1 MPVPQSEFSCGAGI
15 LPARKS
21 LVEKGTTSRL
31 NRIRSNWEFR
41 ECESFGRLSR
51 RATILNLKSQ
61 EVWVKEVIKSL
72 SEFRNRPLALAKR
85 SEGKP
90 APTGATPTKRI
101 APKLL
106 SLLWLCAI
114 ASVAFLWNLGN
125 IGLVDETEPLFAEAA
140 RQMTVTGDWIT
151 PYFNG
156 ETRFDKPPLI
166 YWLMAVAY
174 RTLGVNEWAVRLPS
188 ALCAIGLTCLGFYTL
203 SKSKEEG
210 RRKKEEGRRK
220 KEEGHDT
227 DSDTDTRM
235 NVTVFPPSFSHSPTP
250 PLSPSPSIPI
260 FLSTPWI
267 GAALI
272 ALNPQTI
279 AWGRTGVSDMLL
291 VSCMCSALL
300 AFFLGYT
307 LEEQREK
314 TEFSTVSASRFP
326 NKWYLTFYV
335 LIALAILAK
344 GPVGIVI
351 PALIVGCFGLYLGNF
366 RQLWREMRP
375 VSGILII
382 LAIALPWYILVIL
395 ANGQT
400 YIDSFFGYH
409 NFQRF
414 TGVVNKHSAPWYFY
428 FFVVL
433 VGFAPWSIYLPVAIA
448 RTRFWQR
455 SYWRRQPRSA
465 QLSLF
470 ALFWFGCIFGFF
482 TIAVTKLPS
491 YVLPLIPAAAILVT
505 LLWSDIIAGNE
516 PKNRREKLEKPPDFL
531 PRGLLVTYIFN
542 VVFLLIVA
550 GATFYSYNWLGDD
563 PAMPNFP
570 QAIQQSGLLIVGG
583 AIWITTAVAIAL
595 LLWKRQQRWILVAN
609 LIGLVAFIIFGLT
622 PAYKVVDINRQLPLR
637 QLAQVAVQQ
646 KLPGEEFIMVGFWKP
661 SLVFYTQGPV
671 TYYRAVQKAID
682 YINESKNPTSP
693 SILLLGY
700 PEKFVQLGL
709 QPNQYQLLDS
719 RGAYQLARVPRTA
732 FR

>member
-1 MPVPQSEFSCGAGI
+1 MRVKIF
-15 LPARKS
+15 
-21 LVEKGTTSRL
+21 
-31 NRIRSNWEFR
+31 
-41 ECESFGRLSR
+41 
-51 RATILNLKSQ
+51 NLKSQ
-61 EVWVKEVIKSL
+61 EVSVKEVIKNL
-72 SEFRNRPLALAKR
+72 SEYYRHRPMVPL
-85 SEGKP
+85 
-90 APTGATPTKRI
+90 
-101 APKLL
+101 LL
-106 SLLWLCAI
+106 SVLWLCAI
-114 ASVAFLWNLGN
+114 AWVAFLWNLGN

-203 SKSKEEG
+203 SRSKEEG
-210 RRKKEEGRRK
+210 SSA
-220 KEEGHDT
+220 T
-227 DSDTDTRM
+227 DSLADVTDLTDTREKSERI
-235 NVTVFPPSFSHSPTP
+235 FSPSPSL
-250 PLSPSPSIPI
+250 PLSPSRHLPL

-291 VSCMCSALL
+291 VACMCSALL

-307 LEEQREK
+307 LEEKREK
-314 TEFSTVSASRFP
+314 AELSTISAGRFP
-326 NKWYLTFYV
+326 NKWYVTCYV

-344 GPVGIVI
+344 GPVGIVV
-351 PALIVGCFGLYLGNF
+351 PAMIIGSFALYLGNF

-375 VSGILII
+375 LSGILII

-395 ANGQT
+395 DNGET
-400 YIDSFFGYH
+400 YIESFFGYH

-433 VGFAPWSIYLPVAIA
+433 LGFAPWSIYLPVAIA

-455 SYWRRQPRSA
+455 SYWRRQARSA

-491 YVLPLIPAAAILVT
+491 YVLPLLPAAAILVT
-505 LLWSDIIAGNE
+505 LLWDDIVAGKASEVRPGRSTN
-516 PKNRREKLEKPPDFL
+516 KPNSL
-531 PRGLLVTYIFN
+531 PRSLLVTFIVN
-542 VVFLLIVA
+542 VVFLLILA
-550 GATFYSYNWLGDD
+550 GATFYCYHWLGDD

-570 QAIQQSGLLIVGG
+570 EAIQQSGLLMVGG
-583 AIWITTAVAIAL
+583 TIWIITAGAIAL

-609 LIGLVAFIIFGLT
+609 FIGLVAFIIFGLT
-622 PAYKVVDINRQLPLR
+622 PAYNLVDLNRQLPLR
-637 QLAQVAVQQ
+637 ELAKVVVQQ
-646 KLPGEEFIMVGFWKP
+646 KLPGEELMMIGFWKP
-661 SLVFYTQGPV
+661 SLVFYTQDPV
-671 TYYRAVQKAID
+671 TFYRLPRGAKD
-682 YINESKNPTSP
+682 YIEESNNHTSP
-693 SILLLGY
+693 TILVLGY
-700 PEKFVQLGL
+700 PHKFVEFGL

-719 RGAYQLARVPRTA
+719 RGAYQLARVQRKA
-732 FR
+732 FLN

>member
-1 MPVPQSEFSCGAGI
+1 M
-15 LPARKS
+15 
-21 LVEKGTTSRL
+21 
-31 NRIRSNWEFR
+31 
-41 ECESFGRLSR
+41 
-51 RATILNLKSQ
+51 
-61 EVWVKEVIKSL
+61 KEVIKNL
-72 SEFRNRPLALAKR
+72 SEYTRKRPLA
-85 SEGKP
+85 KP
-90 APTGATPTKRI
+90 SKRI
-101 APKLL
+101 APLLL

-114 ASVAFLWNLGN
+114 AWVAFVWNLGN

-140 RQMTVTGDWIT
+140 RQMTVRGDWIT

-156 ETRFDKPPLI
+156 DTRFDKPPLI

-174 RTLGVNEWAVRLPS
+174 RAIGVNEWAVRLPS
-188 ALCAIGLTCLGFYTL
+188 ALSAIGLTCFGFYTL
-203 SKSKEEG
+203 SKEEG
-210 RRKKEEGRRK
+210 SSATDSVTDLTDTSTSLSTSVRKHEE
-220 KEEGHDT
+220 EHDT
-227 DSDTDTRM
+227 E
-235 NVTVFPPSFSHSPTP
+235 FPPPLSHSPR
-250 PLSPSPSIPI
+250 LPI

-307 LEEQREK
+307 LEEEREK
-314 TEFSTVSASRFP
+314 AGVSTLPPSRFP

-335 LIALAILAK
+335 LIGLAILAK

-351 PALIVGCFGLYLGNF
+351 PGLIIGCFALYLGNF

-382 LAIALPWYILVIL
+382 LAIALPWFILVIL

-414 TGVVNKHSAPWYFY
+414 TQVVNRHSAPWYFY

-433 VGFAPWSIYLPVAIA
+433 LGFAPWSIYLPVAIA

-482 TIAVTKLPS
+482 TISVTKLPS
-491 YVLPLIPAAAILVT
+491 YVLPLLPAAAILVT
-505 LLWSDIIAGNE
+505 LLWGDIVAGKE
-516 PKNRREKLEKPPDFL
+516 AAERRVKLDEKPNSL
-531 PRGLLVTYIFN
+531 PQSLLVTFIFN
-542 VVFLLIVA
+542 IVFLLILA
-550 GATFYSYNWLGDD
+550 GAIFYCYNWLGDD

-570 QAIQQSGLLIVGG
+570 QALQQSGFLIVGG
-583 AIWITTAVAIAL
+583 GIWIIVAGAIAI

-609 LIGLVAFIIFGLT
+609 FIGFVAFIIFGLT
-622 PAYKVVDINRQLPLR
+622 PAYNLVDLNRQLPLR
-637 QLAQVAVQQ
+637 QLAQIAVQQ
-646 KLPGEEFIMVGFWKP
+646 KLPEEEFMMIGFAKP
-661 SLVFYTQGPV
+661 SVVFYSHLPV
-671 TYYRAVQKAID
+671 TYYRLPKGAID
-682 YINESKNPTSP
+682 HIEQSDDNQTSS
-693 SILLLGY
+693 SILVLGY
-700 PEKFVQLGL
+700 PDKFVQFGL
-709 QPNQYQLLDS
+709 LPNEYQLLES
-719 RGAYQLARVPRTA
+719 RGPYQLARVPRIA

>member
-1 MPVPQSEFSCGAGI
+1 MRVKI
-15 LPARKS
+15 YH
-21 LVEKGTTSRL
+21 
-31 NRIRSNWEFR
+31 
-41 ECESFGRLSR
+41 
-51 RATILNLKSQ
+51 LKSQ
-61 EVWVKEVIKSL
+61 EARVKEVIKNL
-72 SEFRNRPLALAKR
+72 SEFRNRPLAPL
-85 SEGKP
+85 
-90 APTGATPTKRI
+90 
-101 APKLL
+101 LL

-114 ASVAFLWNLGN
+114 AWVGFLWNLGN

-140 RQMTVTGDWIT
+140 RQMTVTGDLIT

-166 YWLMAVAY
+166 YWLMPVAY
-174 RTLGVNEWAVRLPS
+174 RFLGVNEWAVRLPS

-203 SKSKEEG
+203 SKEEG
-210 RRKKEEGRRK
+210 RRKKEEGRRN
-220 KEEGHDT
+220 EEEEK
-227 DSDTDTRM
+227 
-235 NVTVFPPSFSHSPTP
+235 FPPSPIP
-250 PLSPSPSIPI
+250 PL

-291 VSCMCSALL
+291 SACMCSALL

-307 LEEQREK
+307 LEEDREK
-314 TEFSTVSASRFP
+314 AGFSTASASRFP

-351 PALIVGCFGLYLGNF
+351 PALIVGCFALYLGNF

-382 LAIALPWYILVIL
+382 LAIALPWYILVTI

-414 TGVVNKHSAPWYFY
+414 TEVVNKHSAPWYFY
-428 FFVVL
+428 FLVVL

-491 YVLPLIPAAAILVT
+491 YVLPLLPAAAILVT
-505 LLWSDIIAGNE
+505 LLWSDIIAGRE
-516 PKNRREKLEKPPDFL
+516 PENRREKLEKKPHYL
-531 PRGLLVTYIFN
+531 PRGLLVTYILN
-542 VVFLLIVA
+542 VVFLLIIA
-550 GATFYSYNWLGDD
+550 GATFYCYNWLGDD

-583 AIWITTAVAIAL
+583 AIWITAAGAIGL

-609 LIGLVAFIIFGLT
+609 FIGLVAFIIFGLT
-622 PAYKVVDINRQLPLR
+622 PAYKLVDINRQLPLR

-646 KLPGEEFIMVGFWKP
+646 KLPGEELMMIGFWKP
-661 SLVFYTQGPV
+661 SLVYYTECPV
-671 TYYRAVQKAID
+671 TFYRLFRGARD
-682 YINESKNPTSP
+682 YIEESKNQSSP
-693 SILLLGY
+693 SILVLGY
-700 PEKFVQLGL
+700 PHKFKEFGL
-709 QPNQYQLLDS
+709 QANQYQLLDS
-719 RGAYQLARVPRTA
+719 RGAYQLARVPRNA

>member
-1 MPVPQSEFSCGAGI
+1 MPVH
-15 LPARKS
+15 KS
-21 LVEKGTTSRL
+21 LVENGVTSL
-31 NRIRSNWEFR
+31 FNQIRSNWEFR
-41 ECESFGRLSR
+41 ECESFGRLSM
-51 RATILNLKSQ
+51 RAKILNLKSQ
-61 EVWVKEVIKSL
+61 EVCVKEFIKSL
-72 SEFRNRPLALAKR
+72 SEFRKRPLALAKR

-101 APKLL
+101 APLLL

-114 ASVAFLWNLGN
+114 AWVGFLWNLGN

-188 ALCAIGLTCLGFYTL
+188 ALCAIGLTCMGFYTL

-210 RRKKEEGRRK
+210 RRKE
-220 KEEGHDT
+220 EEGHDT
-227 DSDTDTRM
+227 DTDTDTRM
-235 NVTVFPPSFSHSPTP
+235 NVTVFPPSLSHSPTL

-291 VSCMCSALL
+291 VSCMCSALF
-300 AFFLGYT
+300 AFFIGYT
-307 LEEQREK
+307 LEEQREQA
-314 TEFSTVSASRFP
+314 EFSTVSASRFP

-344 GPVGIVI
+344 GPVGIVV

-382 LAIALPWYILVIL
+382 LAIALPWYIFVIL
-395 ANGQT
+395 DNGQT

-505 LLWSDIIAGNE
+505 LLWSDIIAGNKAE
-516 PKNRREKLEKPPDFL
+516 NRLAKLEKKPNSL

-542 VVFLLIVA
+542 VVFLLIIA
-550 GATFYSYNWLGDD
+550 GATFYCYNWLGDD

-583 AIWITTAVAIAL
+583 TIWITAAVAIAL
-595 LLWKRQQRWILVAN
+595 LLWQRQQRWILVAN
-609 LIGLVAFIIFGLT
+609 FIGLVAFIIFGLT
-622 PAYKVVDINRQLPLR
+622 PAYNLVDINRQLPLR

-671 TYYRAVQKAID
+671 TYYGRVRGAID
-682 YINESKNPTSP
+682 YIKESKNPISP
-693 SILLLGY
+693 SVLVLGY
-700 PEKFVQLGL
+700 PDKFEELGL

-732 FR
+732 FQ

>member
-1 MPVPQSEFSCGAGI
+1 M
-15 LPARKS
+15 
-21 LVEKGTTSRL
+21 
-31 NRIRSNWEFR
+31 
-41 ECESFGRLSR
+41 
-51 RATILNLKSQ
+51 RAKILNLKSQ
-61 EVWVKEVIKSL
+61 EVSVKEVIKNL
-72 SEFRNRPLALAKR
+72 SEFRNRPSAKPSKRLAPL
-85 SEGKP
+85 
-90 APTGATPTKRI
+90 
-101 APKLL
+101 LL
-106 SLLWLCAI
+106 SILWLCAI

-140 RQMTVTGDWIT
+140 RQMTVTGDFIT

-210 RRKKEEGRRK
+210 TRKEEEGRGN
-220 KEEGHDT
+220 EEGKFFPT
-227 DSDTDTRM
+227 QNSQLKTRRL
-235 NVTVFPPSFSHSPTP
+235 
-250 PLSPSPSIPI
+250 PL
-260 FLSTPWI
+260 FFSTPWI

-291 VSCMCSALL
+291 VGCMCSALL

-314 TEFSTVSASRFP
+314 AEFSPVSASRFP

-344 GPVGIVI
+344 GPVGIVV
-351 PALIVGCFGLYLGNF
+351 PALIVGSFGLYLGNF

-465 QLSLF
+465 QLGLF

-505 LLWSDIIAGNE
+505 LLWRDIIAGNE
-516 PKNRREKLEKPPDFL
+516 PDNRRIKLEKKPNSL
-531 PRGLLVTYIFN
+531 PRGLLATYIFN
-542 VVFLLIVA
+542 VVFLLIIA
-550 GATFYSYNWLGDD
+550 GATFYCYNWLGDD

-583 AIWITTAVAIAL
+583 TIWITTAVAIAL
-595 LLWKRQQRWILVAN
+595 LLGKRQQRWILVAN

-661 SLVFYTQGPV
+661 SLVFYTQEPV
-671 TYYRAVQKAID
+671 TYYRAVTKVID
-682 YINESKNPTSP
+682 YIKESKNPTSP

>member
-1 MPVPQSEFSCGAGI
+1 M
-15 LPARKS
+15 
-21 LVEKGTTSRL
+21 
-31 NRIRSNWEFR
+31 
-41 ECESFGRLSR
+41 
-51 RATILNLKSQ
+51 
-61 EVWVKEVIKSL
+61 KEVIKSL
-72 SEFRNRPLALAKR
+72 SEFRNRPL
-85 SEGKP
+85 
-90 APTGATPTKRI
+90 

-140 RQMTVTGDWIT
+140 RQMTVTGDFIT

-210 RRKKEEGRRK
+210 RRKKEEG
-220 KEEGHDT
+220 HDT

-235 NVTVFPPSFSHSPTP
+235 NATVFPPSLSHSPTL

-291 VSCMCSALL
+291 VACMCSALL

-307 LEEQREK
+307 LEEKREK
-314 TEFSTVSASRFP
+314 AEFSTVSASVFP
-326 NKWYLTFYV
+326 NKWYLTCYV

-351 PALIVGCFGLYLGNF
+351 PALIVGGFGLYLGNF

-414 TGVVNKHSAPWYFY
+414 TEVVNKHSAPWYFY

-516 PKNRREKLEKPPDFL
+516 PDNRRIKLEKKSNSL

-550 GATFYSYNWLGDD
+550 GATFYCYNWLGDD

-671 TYYRAVQKAID
+671 TYYRALTKAID
-682 YINESKNPTSP
+682 YLKESKNSTSP

>member
-1 MPVPQSEFSCGAGI
+1 MRV
-15 LPARKS
+15 K
-21 LVEKGTTSRL
+21 
-31 NRIRSNWEFR
+31 
-41 ECESFGRLSR
+41 
-51 RATILNLKSQ
+51 ILNLKSQ
-61 EVWVKEVIKSL
+61 EVWVKEVIKNL
-72 SEFRNRPLALAKR
+72 SEYRKHHPLAPL
-85 SEGKP
+85 
-90 APTGATPTKRI
+90 
-101 APKLL
+101 LL
-106 SLLWLCAI
+106 SLLWLGALGF
-114 ASVAFLWNLGN
+114 VAFLWNLGN

-188 ALCAIGLTCLGFYTL
+188 ALCAIALTCLGFYTL
-203 SKSKEEG
+203 SKTEG
-210 RRKKEEGRRK
+210 SSA
-220 KEEGHDT
+220 T
-227 DSDTDTRM
+227 DSVADVADVAD
-235 NVTVFPPSFSHSPTP
+235 VTENSEGIFSPSPTP
-250 PLSPSPSIPI
+250 PLSSSLPLSPTPPLSSSPTPPL

-291 VSCMCSALL
+291 VACMCSALL

-314 TEFSTVSASRFP
+314 AEFSTVSASVFP
-326 NKWYLTFYV
+326 NKWYLTCYV

-351 PALIVGCFGLYLGNF
+351 PALIIGSFGLYLGNF
-366 RQLWREMRP
+366 PQIWREMRP

-382 LAIALPWYILVIL
+382 LAIAVPWFVRVIL

-414 TGVVNKHSAPWYFY
+414 TEVVNKHSAPWYFY

-433 VGFAPWSIYLPVAIA
+433 LGFAPWSIYLPVAIA

-455 SYWRRQPRSA
+455 SYWRRQPRRD

-491 YVLPLIPAAAILVT
+491 YVLPLLPAAAILVT

-516 PKNRREKLEKPPDFL
+516 PKTRPGKLEKKPNSL

-542 VVFLLIVA
+542 VVFLLIIA
-550 GATFYSYNWLGDD
+550 GATFYCYHWLGDD

-570 QAIQQSGLLIVGG
+570 QALHQSGLLIVGG
-583 AIWITTAVAIAL
+583 AIWITTALAIAL
-595 LLWKRQQRWILVAN
+595 LLWKRKQRWILVAN
-609 LIGLVAFIIFGLT
+609 FIGLVAFIIFGLT
-622 PAYKVVDINRQLPLR
+622 PVYNLVDLNRQLPLR
-637 QLAQVAVQQ
+637 QLAQVVVQQ

-661 SLVFYTQGPV
+661 SLVFYTEEPV
-671 TYYRAVQKAID
+671 TYYRSLKGALD
-682 YINESKNPTSP
+682 YLKESKNSTSP

>member
-1 MPVPQSEFSCGAGI
+1 M
-15 LPARKS
+15 
-21 LVEKGTTSRL
+21 
-31 NRIRSNWEFR
+31 
-41 ECESFGRLSR
+41 
-51 RATILNLKSQ
+51 
-61 EVWVKEVIKSL
+61 KEVIKSL
-72 SEFRNRPLALAKR
+72 SEFRNRPKALP
-85 SEGKP
+85 S
-90 APTGATPTKRI
+90 KRI
-101 APKLL
+101 APLLL
-106 SLLWLCAI
+106 SLLWLGAI
-114 ASVAFLWNLGN
+114 GFVAFLWNLGN

-166 YWLMAVAY
+166 YWLMAAAY

-188 ALCAIGLTCLGFYTL
+188 ALCAIALTCLGFYTL
-203 SKSKEEG
+203 SKTEG
-210 RRKKEEGRRK
+210 SSA
-220 KEEGHDT
+220 T
-227 DSDTDTRM
+227 DSVADVAD
-235 NVTVFPPSFSHSPTP
+235 VTEKSKGIFSPSPTP
-250 PLSPSPSIPI
+250 PLSPSPTPPLSPSPTPPL

-291 VSCMCSALL
+291 VACMCSALL

-307 LEEQREK
+307 LEEQRQK
-314 TEFSTVSASRFP
+314 AEFSTVSASVFP
-326 NKWYLTFYV
+326 NKWYLTCYV

-351 PALIVGCFGLYLGNF
+351 PALIIGSFGLYLGNF
-366 RQLWREMRP
+366 RQIWREMRP

-382 LAIALPWYILVIL
+382 LAIAVPWFVLVIL

-414 TGVVNKHSAPWYFY
+414 TEVVNKHSAPWYFY

-433 VGFAPWSIYLPVAIA
+433 LGFAPWSIYLPLAIA

-455 SYWRRQPRSA
+455 SYWRRQPRRD

-491 YVLPLIPAAAILVT
+491 YVLPLLPAAAILVT

-516 PKNRREKLEKPPDFL
+516 PKNRPGKLEKKPNSL

-550 GATFYSYNWLGDD
+550 GATFYCYHWLGDD

-570 QAIQQSGLLIVGG
+570 QALQQSGLLIVGG
-583 AIWITTAVAIAL
+583 AIWITAAVAIAL
-595 LLWKRQQRWILVAN
+595 LLWKRKQRWILVAN
-609 LIGLVAFIIFGLT
+609 FIGLVAFIIFGLT
-622 PAYKVVDINRQLPLR
+622 PVYNLVDLNRQLPLR
-637 QLAQVAVQQ
+637 QLAQVVVQQ

-661 SLVFYTQGPV
+661 SLVFYTEEPV
-671 TYYRAVQKAID
+671 TYYRSLKGALD
-682 YINESKNPTSP
+682 YLKDSKNPTSP

>member
-1 MPVPQSEFSCGAGI
+1 M
-15 LPARKS
+15 
-21 LVEKGTTSRL
+21 
-31 NRIRSNWEFR
+31 
-41 ECESFGRLSR
+41 
-51 RATILNLKSQ
+51 
-61 EVWVKEVIKSL
+61 KEVIKNL
-72 SEFRNRPLALAKR
+72 SEFRKRPLALAKR

-90 APTGATPTKRI
+90 SKRI

-114 ASVAFLWNLGN
+114 AWVGFLWNLGN

-140 RQMTVTGDWIT
+140 RQMTLTGDWIT

-203 SKSKEEG
+203 SKEG
-210 RRKKEEGRRK
+210 GSSATDSVTDLTDVRN

-235 NVTVFPPSFSHSPTP
+235 NVTVFSPSFSHSPTP

-291 VSCMCSALL
+291 VSCMCSALF

-314 TEFSTVSASRFP
+314 AEFSTVSASRFP

-344 GPVGIVI
+344 GPVGIVL

-366 RQLWREMRP
+366 WQLWREMRP

-395 ANGQT
+395 DNGQT

-470 ALFWFGCIFGFF
+470 ALFWFVCIFGFF

-516 PKNRREKLEKPPDFL
+516 PENRRGKLEKKPNYL

-542 VVFLLIVA
+542 VIFLLIIA
-550 GATFYSYNWLGDD
+550 GATFYCYNWLGDD

-583 AIWITTAVAIAL
+583 TIWIITAVAIAL
-595 LLWKRQQRWILVAN
+595 LLWQRQQRWILVAN
-609 LIGLVAFIIFGLT
+609 FIGLVAFIIFGLT
-622 PAYKVVDINRQLPLR
+622 PAYKLVDINRQLPLR

-661 SLVFYTQGPV
+661 SLVFYTEGPV
-671 TYYRAVQKAID
+671 TYYRAVRRAID
-682 YINESKNPTSP
+682 YIKESKNPNSP

-700 PEKFVQLGL
+700 PEKFVELGL

>member
-1 MPVPQSEFSCGAGI
+1 
-15 LPARKS
+15 
-21 LVEKGTTSRL
+21 
-31 NRIRSNWEFR
+31 
-41 ECESFGRLSR
+41 
-51 RATILNLKSQ
+51 
-61 EVWVKEVIKSL
+61 VKEVIKNL

-90 APTGATPTKRI
+90 SKRI

-114 ASVAFLWNLGN
+114 AWVGFLWNLGN

-140 RQMTVTGDWIT
+140 RQMTLTGDWIT

-203 SKSKEEG
+203 QQFSHSKDEG
-210 RRKKEEGRRK
+210 SSATSTVRDLTDVRKKEEVRWK
-220 KEEGHDT
+220 PDEET
-227 DSDTDTRM
+227 ENNNSKLK
-235 NVTVFPPSFSHSPTP
+235 TP
-250 PLSPSPSIPI
+250 RLPL
-260 FLSTPWI
+260 FFSTPWI
-267 GAALI
+267 GAVLI

-291 VSCMCSALL
+291 VGCMCSALL

-307 LEEQREK
+307 LEEQREQA
-314 TEFSTVSASRFP
+314 EFSTVSASRFP

-344 GPVGIVI
+344 GPVGIVV

-382 LAIALPWYILVIL
+382 LAIALPWYIFVIL

-516 PKNRREKLEKPPDFL
+516 PENRRAKLEKKPNSL

-542 VVFLLIVA
+542 VIFLLIVA

-570 QAIQQSGLLIVGG
+570 QAIQESGLLIVGG
-583 AIWITTAVAIAL
+583 AIWIITAVAIAL

-646 KLPGEEFIMVGFWKP
+646 KLPGEELLMVGFWKP

-671 TYYRAVQKAID
+671 TYYRAVRKAID
-682 YINESKNPTSP
+682 YIKESKNPTSP
-693 SILLLGY
+693 SILVLGY

-709 QPNQYQLLDS
+709 QPNQYQLVDS
-719 RGAYQLARVPRTA
+719 RGAYQLARVPRQA

>member
-1 MPVPQSEFSCGAGI
+1 M
-15 LPARKS
+15 
-21 LVEKGTTSRL
+21 
-31 NRIRSNWEFR
+31 
-41 ECESFGRLSR
+41 
-51 RATILNLKSQ
+51 RAKILNLKSQ
-61 EVWVKEVIKSL
+61 EVWVKEVIKNL
-72 SEFRNRPLALAKR
+72 SEDRRHRPLA
-85 SEGKP
+85 KP
-90 APTGATPTKRI
+90 SKRI
-101 APKLL
+101 APLLL
-106 SLLWLCAI
+106 SLLWLGAI
-114 ASVAFLWNLGN
+114 GFVAFLWNLGN

-140 RQMTVTGDWIT
+140 RQMTVTGHWIT

-188 ALCAIGLTCLGFYTL
+188 ALCAIALTCLGFYTL
-203 SKSKEEG
+203 SKQEG
-210 RRKKEEGRRK
+210 RSQPSVTREVNPPLPPPRGEKKENHNSNFKLPG
-220 KEEGHDT
+220 
-227 DSDTDTRM
+227 
-235 NVTVFPPSFSHSPTP
+235 
-250 PLSPSPSIPI
+250 IPI

-291 VSCMCSALL
+291 SACMCSALL

-307 LEEQREK
+307 LEEKREK
-314 TEFSTVSASRFP
+314 AEFSTVSASRFP
-326 NKWYLTFYV
+326 NKWYLTCYV

-351 PALIVGCFGLYLGNF
+351 PALIIGSFGLYLGNF

-382 LAIALPWYILVIL
+382 LAIALPWYILVTL

-414 TGVVNKHSAPWYFY
+414 TEVVNKHSAPWYFY

-433 VGFAPWSIYLPVAIA
+433 VGFAPWSIYLPLAIA

-455 SYWRRQPRSA
+455 SYWRRQPRRD

-491 YVLPLIPAAAILVT
+491 YVLPLLPAAAILVT

-516 PKNRREKLEKPPDFL
+516 PKNRPGKLEKKPNFL

-550 GATFYSYNWLGDD
+550 GATFYCYNWLGDD

-570 QAIQQSGLLIVGG
+570 QALQQSGLLIVGG
-583 AIWITTAVAIAL
+583 AIWITAAVAIAL

-609 LIGLVAFIIFGLT
+609 FIGLVAFIIFGLT
-622 PAYKVVDINRQLPLR
+622 PAYNLVDLNRQLPLR
-637 QLAQVAVQQ
+637 QLAQVVVQQ

-661 SLVFYTQGPV
+661 SLVFYTEEPV
-671 TYYRAVQKAID
+671 TYYRSIRGALD
-682 YINESKNPTSP
+682 YLKDSTNPTSP

-700 PEKFVQLGL
+700 PEKFVELGL

>member
-1 MPVPQSEFSCGAGI
+1 MPVPQRVNFLVGSRGWVRE
-15 LPARKS
+15 PAHKS
-21 LVEKGTTSRL
+21 LVENGVTSEF
-31 NRIRSNWEFR
+31 NRIGSNWEFR
-41 ECESFGRLSR
+41 ECESFGRLSM
-51 RATILNLKSQ
+51 RAKILNLKSQ
-61 EVWVKEVIKSL
+61 EVWVKEVIKNL
-72 SEFRNRPLALAKR
+72 SEFRNRPLAKALR

-90 APTGATPTKRI
+90 SKRI

-114 ASVAFLWNLGN
+114 AWVGFLWNLGN

-140 RQMTVTGDWIT
+140 RQMTLTGDWIT

-203 SKSKEEG
+203 SKEEG
-210 RRKKEEGRRK
+210 RRKEEEARGDEEEGK
-220 KEEGHDT
+220 F
-227 DSDTDTRM
+227 
-235 NVTVFPPSFSHSPTP
+235 FPTQNSKLKTP
-250 PLSPSPSIPI
+250 RLPL

-291 VSCMCSALL
+291 VACMCSALL

-307 LEEQREK
+307 LEEQREQA
-314 TEFSTVSASRFP
+314 EFSTVSASRFP

-335 LIALAILAK
+335 LIGLAILAK
-344 GPVGIVI
+344 GPVGIVL

-382 LAIALPWYILVIL
+382 LAIALPWYIFVIL

-516 PKNRREKLEKPPDFL
+516 PENRREKLEKKPNSL

-542 VVFLLIVA
+542 VIFLLIVA
-550 GATFYSYNWLGDD
+550 GAIFYCYNWLGDD

-570 QAIQQSGLLIVGG
+570 QAIQESGLLIVGG

-646 KLPGEEFIMVGFWKP
+646 KLPGEELLMVGFWKP

-682 YINESKNPTSP
+682 YIKESKNPTSP
-693 SILLLGY
+693 SILVLGY

-709 QPNQYQLLDS
+709 QPNQYQLVDS
-719 RGAYQLARVPRTA
+719 RGAYQLARVPRQA

>member
-1 MPVPQSEFSCGAGI
+1 M
-15 LPARKS
+15 
-21 LVEKGTTSRL
+21 
-31 NRIRSNWEFR
+31 
-41 ECESFGRLSR
+41 
-51 RATILNLKSQ
+51 
-61 EVWVKEVIKSL
+61 KEVIKNL
-72 SEFRNRPLALAKR
+72 SEFRKRPLA
-85 SEGKP
+85 KP
-90 APTGATPTKRI
+90 SKRI

-106 SLLWLCAI
+106 SLLWLFAI
-114 ASVAFLWNLGN
+114 AWVGFLWNLGN

-140 RQMTVTGDWIT
+140 RQMTLTGDWIT

-203 SKSKEEG
+203 SKEEG
-210 RRKKEEGRRK
+210 SSA
-220 KEEGHDT
+220 T
-227 DSDTDTRM
+227 DSVTDLTDVRKQEEVRWKPEEETE
-235 NVTVFPPSFSHSPTP
+235 NNNSKLKTP
-250 PLSPSPSIPI
+250 RLPL

-307 LEEQREK
+307 LEEQGEQA
-314 TEFSTVSASRFP
+314 EFSTVSASRFP

-344 GPVGIVI
+344 GPVGIVV

-382 LAIALPWYILVIL
+382 LAIALPWYIFVIL

-470 ALFWFGCIFGFF
+470 ALFWFCCIFGFF

-516 PKNRREKLEKPPDFL
+516 PENRRAKLEKKPNSL

-542 VVFLLIVA
+542 VIFLLIVA

-583 AIWITTAVAIAL
+583 AIWITAAVAIAL

-646 KLPGEEFIMVGFWKP
+646 KLPGEELLMVGFWKP
-661 SLVFYTQGPV
+661 SLVFYTQGRV
-671 TYYRAVQKAID
+671 TYYRAVRKAID
-682 YINESKNPTSP
+682 YVKESKNPTSP
-693 SILLLGY
+693 SILVLGY

-709 QPNQYQLLDS
+709 QPNQYQLVDS
-719 RGAYQLARVPRTA
+719 RGAYQLARVPRQA

>member
-1 MPVPQSEFSCGAGI
+1 M
-15 LPARKS
+15 
-21 LVEKGTTSRL
+21 
-31 NRIRSNWEFR
+31 
-41 ECESFGRLSR
+41 
-51 RATILNLKSQ
+51 RAKIFNLKSQ
-61 EVWVKEVIKSL
+61 EVWVKEVIKNL
-72 SEFRNRPLALAKR
+72 SEYRRHRPM
-85 SEGKP
+85 
-90 APTGATPTKRI
+90 APL
-101 APKLL
+101 LL

-114 ASVAFLWNLGN
+114 AWVAFLWNLGN

-188 ALCAIGLTCLGFYTL
+188 ALCAIALTCLGFYTL
-203 SKSKEEG
+203 SRSKEEG
-210 RRKKEEGRRK
+210 RGKKEEGRGK
-220 KEEGHDT
+220 KEEGRGNEEEGSSTT
-227 DSDTDTRM
+227 DSVTDLTD
-235 NVTVFPPSFSHSPTP
+235 VTETIEKSEIIFSKSPNL
-250 PLSPSPSIPI
+250 PL
-260 FLSTPWI
+260 FLSTHWV

-291 VSCMCSALL
+291 VACMCSALL

-314 TEFSTVSASRFP
+314 AEFPTVAASRFP
-326 NKWYLTFYV
+326 NKWYLTCYV

-351 PALIVGCFGLYLGNF
+351 PVLIIGSFALYLGNF

-375 VSGILII
+375 LSGILII
-382 LAIALPWYILVIL
+382 LAIALPWFILVTL
-395 ANGQT
+395 ANGET

-455 SYWRRQPRSA
+455 SYWRRQARSA

-470 ALFWFGCIFGFF
+470 ALFWFGCIFSFF
-482 TIAVTKLPS
+482 TISVTKLPS
-491 YVLPLIPAAAILVT
+491 YVLPLLPAAAILVT
-505 LLWSDIIAGNE
+505 LLWSEIITGQ
-516 PKNRREKLEKPPDFL
+516 PPQNRPGKLEKKPNSL

-542 VVFLLIVA
+542 IVFLLIIA
-550 GATFYSYNWLGDD
+550 GATFYCYHWLGDD

-570 QAIQQSGLLIVGG
+570 EAIQQSGLLMVGG
-583 AIWITTAVAIAL
+583 TIWITAAGAIAL

-609 LIGLVAFIIFGLT
+609 FIGLVAFIIFGLT
-622 PAYKVVDINRQLPLR
+622 PAYNLVDLNRQLPLR
-637 QLAQVAVQQ
+637 QLAKVVVQQ
-646 KLPGEEFIMVGFWKP
+646 KLPGEELMMIGFWKP
-661 SLVFYTQGPV
+661 SLVFYTQDPV
-671 TYYRAVQKAID
+671 TFYRLPRGAKD
-682 YINESKNPTSP
+682 YIEESNNHTSP
-693 SILLLGY
+693 TIMVLGY
-700 PEKFVQLGL
+700 PHKFVEFGL

-719 RGAYQLARVPRTA
+719 RGAYQLARVPRKA
-732 FR
+732 FLN

>member
-1 MPVPQSEFSCGAGI
+1 M
-15 LPARKS
+15 
-21 LVEKGTTSRL
+21 
-31 NRIRSNWEFR
+31 
-41 ECESFGRLSR
+41 
-51 RATILNLKSQ
+51 
-61 EVWVKEVIKSL
+61 KEVIKNL
-72 SEFRNRPLALAKR
+72 SEFRNRPLA
-85 SEGKP
+85 KP

-114 ASVAFLWNLGN
+114 AWVGFLWNLGN

-203 SKSKEEG
+203 QQFTHSKEEG
-210 RRKKEEGRRK
+210 SSA
-220 KEEGHDT
+220 T
-227 DSDTDTRM
+227 DSVTDLTDVRKQEEVRWKPEEETE
-235 NVTVFPPSFSHSPTP
+235 NQNSKLKSPRL
-250 PLSPSPSIPI
+250 PL
-260 FLSTPWI
+260 FFSTPWI

-291 VSCMCSALL
+291 VGCMCSALL

-307 LEEQREK
+307 LEEQREQA
-314 TEFSTVSASRFP
+314 EFSTVSASRFP

-344 GPVGIVI
+344 GPVGIVV

-382 LAIALPWYILVIL
+382 LAIALPWYIFVIL

-505 LLWSDIIAGNE
+505 LLWSDIIAGNDPE
-516 PKNRREKLEKPPDFL
+516 NRREKLEKKPNSL

-542 VVFLLIVA
+542 VIFLLIIA
-550 GATFYSYNWLGDD
+550 GATFYCYNWLGDD

-583 AIWITTAVAIAL
+583 TIWITTAVAIAL
-595 LLWKRQQRWILVAN
+595 LLWKRQQRWIWVAN
-609 LIGLVAFIIFGLT
+609 FIGLVAFIIFGLT

-671 TYYRAVQKAID
+671 TYYRAVTKAID
-682 YINESKNPTSP
+682 YIKESKNPTSP
-693 SILLLGY
+693 SILVLGY

-719 RGAYQLARVPRTA
+719 RGAYQLARVPRQA

>member
-1 MPVPQSEFSCGAGI
+1 
-15 LPARKS
+15 L
-21 LVEKGTTSRL
+21 
-31 NRIRSNWEFR
+31 
-41 ECESFGRLSR
+41 
-51 RATILNLKSQ
+51 Q
-61 EVWVKEVIKSL
+61 EVWVKEVIKNL
-72 SEFRNRPLALAKR
+72 SEFRNRPLAKALR

-90 APTGATPTKRI
+90 SKRI

-114 ASVAFLWNLGN
+114 AWVGFLWNLGN

-140 RQMTVTGDWIT
+140 RQMTLTGDWIT

-203 SKSKEEG
+203 SKEEG
-210 RRKKEEGRRK
+210 RRKEEEGRRK
-220 KEEGHDT
+220 EEEGKF
-227 DSDTDTRM
+227 
-235 NVTVFPPSFSHSPTP
+235 FPTQNSKLKTP
-250 PLSPSPSIPI
+250 RLPL

-291 VSCMCSALL
+291 VGCMCSALL

-307 LEEQREK
+307 LEEQREQA
-314 TEFSTVSASRFP
+314 EFSTVSASRFP

-344 GPVGIVI
+344 GPVGIVV

-516 PKNRREKLEKPPDFL
+516 PENRRAKLEKKPNSL

-542 VVFLLIVA
+542 VIFLLIVA

-583 AIWITTAVAIAL
+583 TIWITAAVAIAL

-646 KLPGEEFIMVGFWKP
+646 KLPGEELLMVGFWKP

-671 TYYRAVQKAID
+671 TYYRAVRKAID
-682 YINESKNPTSP
+682 YIKESKNPTSP
-693 SILLLGY
+693 SILVLGY

-709 QPNQYQLLDS
+709 QPNQYQLVDS

>member
-1 MPVPQSEFSCGAGI
+1 MA
-15 LPARKS
+15 
-21 LVEKGTTSRL
+21 
-31 NRIRSNWEFR
+31 
-41 ECESFGRLSR
+41 
-51 RATILNLKSQ
+51 
-61 EVWVKEVIKSL
+61 
-72 SEFRNRPLALAKR
+72 PL
-85 SEGKP
+85 
-90 APTGATPTKRI
+90 
-101 APKLL
+101 LL

-114 ASVAFLWNLGN
+114 AWVAFLWNLGN

-188 ALCAIGLTCLGFYTL
+188 ALCAIALTCLGFYTL
-203 SKSKEEG
+203 SKTEG
-210 RRKKEEGRRK
+210 FRRKKEEGSSATSTRSDVTDVREK
-220 KEEGHDT
+220 SEGI
-227 DSDTDTRM
+227 
-235 NVTVFPPSFSHSPTP
+235 FSQSPNLPLSQTPTP
-250 PLSPSPSIPI
+250 PLSPSPPLPL

-291 VSCMCSALL
+291 VACMCSALL

-314 TEFSTVSASRFP
+314 AEFPTVSAARFP
-326 NKWYLTFYV
+326 NKWYLTCYV

-344 GPVGIVI
+344 GPVGIVV
-351 PALIVGCFGLYLGNF
+351 PALIVGSFGLYLGNF

-375 VSGILII
+375 LSGILII

-395 ANGQT
+395 ANGET

-470 ALFWFGCIFGFF
+470 ALFWFACIFGFF

-491 YVLPLIPAAAILVT
+491 YVLPLLPAAAILVT

-516 PKNRREKLEKPPDFL
+516 PKNRLAKLEKKPNCL

-550 GATFYSYNWLGDD
+550 GATFYCYHWLGDD

-570 QAIQQSGLLIVGG
+570 QAIQESGLLIVGG
-583 AIWITTAVAIAL
+583 AIWITAAGAIAL

-609 LIGLVAFIIFGLT
+609 FIGLVAFIIFGLT
-622 PAYKVVDINRQLPLR
+622 PAYNLVDINRQLPLR
-637 QLAQVAVQQ
+637 ELAKVVLQQ
-646 KLPGEEFIMVGFWKP
+646 KLPGEELMMIGFWKP
-661 SLVFYTQGPV
+661 SLVFYTQDPV
-671 TYYRAVQKAID
+671 TFYRLPRGAKD
-682 YINESKNPTSP
+682 YIEESNNHTSP
-693 SILLLGY
+693 TIMVLGY
-700 PEKFVQLGL
+700 PHKFVEFGL

-719 RGAYQLARVPRTA
+719 RGAYQLARVPRKA
-732 FR
+732 FLK

>member
-1 MPVPQSEFSCGAGI
+1 M
-15 LPARKS
+15 
-21 LVEKGTTSRL
+21 
-31 NRIRSNWEFR
+31 
-41 ECESFGRLSR
+41 
-51 RATILNLKSQ
+51 
-61 EVWVKEVIKSL
+61 KEVIKNL
-72 SEFRNRPLALAKR
+72 SEFRKRPLA
-85 SEGKP
+85 KP
-90 APTGATPTKRI
+90 SKRI

-106 SLLWLCAI
+106 SLLWLGAI
-114 ASVAFLWNLGN
+114 AWVGFLWNLGN

-140 RQMTVTGDWIT
+140 RQMTLTGDFIT

-203 SKSKEEG
+203 QQFTHSKEEG
-210 RRKKEEGRRK
+210 RRKEEEGRGDE
-220 KEEGHDT
+220 EEGKF
-227 DSDTDTRM
+227 
-235 NVTVFPPSFSHSPTP
+235 FPTQNSKLKTP
-250 PLSPSPSIPI
+250 RFPL

-291 VSCMCSALL
+291 VGCMCSALL

-307 LEEQREK
+307 LEEQREPA
-314 TEFSTVSASRFP
+314 EFSTVSDSRFP

-344 GPVGIVI
+344 GPVGIVV
-351 PALIVGCFGLYLGNF
+351 PALIIGCFGLYLGNF

-382 LAIALPWYILVIL
+382 LAIALPWYIFVIL

-516 PKNRREKLEKPPDFL
+516 PENRREKLEKKPNSL

-542 VVFLLIVA
+542 VIFLLIVA

-646 KLPGEEFIMVGFWKP
+646 KLPGEELLMVGFWKP

-671 TYYRAVQKAID
+671 TYYRAVKKAID
-682 YINESKNPTSP
+682 YVKESKNPTSP
-693 SILLLGY
+693 SILVLGY
-700 PEKFVQLGL
+700 PDKFEQLGL
-709 QPNQYQLLDS
+709 QPNQYQLLES

-732 FR
+732 FQ

>member
-1 MPVPQSEFSCGAGI
+1 MRVKI
-15 LPARKS
+15 YH
-21 LVEKGTTSRL
+21 
-31 NRIRSNWEFR
+31 
-41 ECESFGRLSR
+41 
-51 RATILNLKSQ
+51 LKSQ
-61 EVWVKEVIKSL
+61 EAWVKEVIKNL

-90 APTGATPTKRI
+90 SKRI
-101 APKLL
+101 APLLL

-114 ASVAFLWNLGN
+114 AWVGFLWNLGN

-140 RQMTVTGDWIT
+140 RQMTVTGDFIT

-188 ALCAIGLTCLGFYTL
+188 ALCAIALTCLGFYTL
-203 SKSKEEG
+203 SKSEGSSATDSVTDLTDTSTSLSTSVRNQEEG
-210 RRKKEEGRRK
+210 IRKRESGRGNQEERRKNEE
-220 KEEGHDT
+220 EETENQSSKLKLPG
-227 DSDTDTRM
+227 
-235 NVTVFPPSFSHSPTP
+235 
-250 PLSPSPSIPI
+250 IPI

-291 VSCMCSALL
+291 SGCMCSALL

-307 LEEQREK
+307 LEEQREQ

-326 NKWYLTFYV
+326 NKWYLAFYV

-351 PALIVGCFGLYLGNF
+351 PALIIGCFALYLGNF

-382 LAIALPWYILVIL
+382 LAIALPWFILVTL

-414 TGVVNKHSAPWYFY
+414 TEVVNKHSAPWYFY
-428 FFVVL
+428 FLVVL

-470 ALFWFGCIFGFF
+470 AIFWFGCIFGFF

-491 YVLPLIPAAAILVT
+491 YVLPLLPAAAILVT
-505 LLWSDIIAGNE
+505 LFWRDIIAGNE
-516 PKNRREKLEKPPDFL
+516 PGNRRVKLEKQPNSL
-531 PRGLLVTYIFN
+531 PQGLLVTYIFN
-542 VVFLLIVA
+542 IVFLLIIA
-550 GATFYSYNWLGDD
+550 GATFYCYNWLGDD

-583 AIWITTAVAIAL
+583 AIWITAAGAIAI
-595 LLWKRQQRWILVAN
+595 LLWKRQQRWILVVN
-609 LIGLVAFIIFGLT
+609 FIGLVAFIIFGLT
-622 PAYKVVDINRQLPLR
+622 PAYNLVDINRQLPLR
-637 QLAQVAVQQ
+637 QLAQVIVQQ
-646 KLPGEEFIMVGFWKP
+646 KLPGEELMMIGFWKP
-661 SLVFYTQGPV
+661 SLVYYTQDPV
-671 TYYRAVQKAID
+671 TFYRLPRGARD
-682 YINESKNPTSP
+682 YIEESKNHNSPT
-693 SILLLGY
+693 IMVLGY
-700 PEKFVQLGL
+700 PHKFKEFGL

-719 RGAYQLARVPRTA
+719 RGAYQLARVPRQA